1 MGGALSWTA
10 NHKFDDDRWYRR
22 KVEILMDANEI
33 QALDLSKIRW
43 DAQGLIPAIVQ
54 DVETKKVLMLAY
66 MNEESLRR
74 TLLGGKACYYSRSRQ
89 SLWLKGETS
98 GHFQEIVDLK
108 FDCDQ
113 DALLLTVKQVG
124 MACHEN
130 HFSCFHYDLTSGGFE
145 GIGKPEVRPE
155 PTLGRTLELLT
166 DVIHSRNLERP
177 EGAYTTYLFEK
188 GIDKI
193 LKKVGE
199 ESAEVIIAAKN
210 ADLEEIRYEVSDL
223 FYHVL
228 VMLEERGVGIA
239 EVARE
244 LLGRRK

>member
-1 MGGALSWTA
+1 
-10 NHKFDDDRWYRR
+10 
-22 KVEILMDANEI
+22 MDANQIYE
-33 QALDLSKIRW
+33 LDLSRIRW
-43 DAQGLIPAIVQ
+43 DAHGLVPAIVQ
-54 DVETKKVLMLAY
+54 DVETKEVLMLAY

-74 TLLGGKACYYSRSRQ
+74 SLRDRKACYYSRSRQ

-98 GHFQEIVDLK
+98 GHFQEIIDIK

-113 DALLLTVKQVG
+113 DALLLNVEQTG

-130 HFSCFHYDLTSGGFE
+130 HFSCFHYDLSTEGFTTNGE
-145 GIGKPEVRPE
+145 PDVRPE
-155 PTLGRTLELLT
+155 LTLGRTLELLT
-166 DVIHSRNLERP
+166 DVIHSRNLKRP

-210 ADLEEIRYEVSDL
+210 ADPEEIRCEVSDL
-223 FYHVL
+223 IYHVL
-228 VMLEERGVGIA
+228 VMLEERGV
-239 EVARE
+239 EVNEVTKE
-244 LLGRRK
+244 LLKRRK

>member
-1 MGGALSWTA
+1 
-10 NHKFDDDRWYRR
+10 
-22 KVEILMDANEI
+22 MDANEI
-33 QALDLSKIRW
+33 QSLDLSKIRW
-43 DAQGLIPAIVQ
+43 DAHGLVPAIVQ
-54 DVETKKVLMLAY
+54 DVETREVLMLAY
-66 MNEESLRR
+66 MNEESLGR
-74 TLLGGKACYYSRSRQ
+74 TLLEGKACYYSRSRQ

-98 GHFQEIVDLK
+98 GHFQEIVDIK

-113 DALLLTVKQVG
+113 DALLLTVKQIG
-124 MACHEN
+124 MACHEDY
-130 HFSCFHYDLTSGGFE
+130 FSCFHYDLTSEGFK
-145 GIGKPEVRPE
+145 GIGEPEVRPE

-166 DVIHSRNLERP
+166 DVIHSRNQERP

-210 ADLEEIRYEVSDL
+210 ADPEEIRCEVSDL

-228 VMLEERGVGIA
+228 VMLEERGVRVS

-244 LLGRRK
+244 LIERRK

>member
-1 MGGALSWTA
+1 M
-10 NHKFDDDRWYRR
+10 DRN
-22 KVEILMDANEI
+22 II
-33 QALDLSKIRW
+33 QALDLSTIRW
-43 DAQGLIPAIVQ
+43 DAQGLVPAIVQ
-54 DVETKKVLMLAY
+54 DVETKGVLMLAY

-74 TLLGGKACYYSRSRQ
+74 TLLERKACYYSRSRQ

-98 GHFQEIVDLK
+98 GHFQEIVDIK
-108 FDCDQ
+108 FDCDK
-113 DALLLTVKQVG
+113 DTLLLTVKQIG

-130 HFSCFHYDLTSGGFE
+130 YFSCFHYDLTNEGFKE
-145 GIGKPEVRPE
+145 IGEPEVRPE
-155 PTLGRTLELLT
+155 LTLGRTLELLT
-166 DVIHSRNLERP
+166 EVIHSRNLERP

-210 ADLEEIRYEVSDL
+210 SDPDEIRCEVSDL

-228 VMLEERGVGIA
+228 VMLEERGVSVE
-239 EVARE
+239 EVSRE
-244 LLGRRK
+244 LLKRRSKD

>member
-1 MGGALSWTA
+1 
-10 NHKFDDDRWYRR
+10 
-22 KVEILMDANEI
+22 MDANEL

-43 DAQGLIPAIVQ
+43 DTQGLIPAIVQ
-54 DVETKKVLMLAY
+54 DVETKEVLMLAY

-74 TLLGGKACYYSRSRQ
+74 TLLEGKACYFSRSRQ

-98 GHFQEIVDLK
+98 GHFQEMVDIK

-113 DALLLTVKQVG
+113 DALLLTVKQTG

-130 HFSCFHYDLTSGGFE
+130 YFSCFHYDLTSQGFK
-145 GIGKPEVRPE
+145 GIGEANLRPE

-166 DVIHSRNLERP
+166 EVIHSRNLERP

-210 ADLEEIRYEVSDL
+210 ADPEEIRCEVSDL

-228 VMLEERGVGIA
+228 VMLEDRGVGIA
-239 EVARE
+239 EVSRE
-244 LLGRRK
+244 LLKRRR

>member
-1 MGGALSWTA
+1 MET
-10 NHKFDDDRWYRR
+10 NQKM
-22 KVEILMDANEI
+22 I
-33 QALDLSKIRW
+33 DLSGIRW
-43 DAQGLIPAIVQ
+43 DAQGLVPAIVQ
-54 DVETKKVLMLAY
+54 DVETNEVLMLAY

-74 TLLGGKACYYSRSRQ
+74 TLRDRKACYYSRSRQ

-98 GHFQEIVDLK
+98 GHFQEIVDIK

-113 DALLLTVKQVG
+113 DALLLSVKQTG

-130 HFSCFHYDLTSGGFE
+130 FFSCFHYDLTSEGFE
-145 GIGKPEVRPE
+145 AVGEPEVRPL
-155 PTLGRTLELLT
+155 PSLGRTLELLKE
-166 DVIHSRNLERP
+166 VIHSRNLERP

-199 ESAEVIIAAKN
+199 ENAEVIIAAKN
-210 ADLEEIRYEVSDL
+210 ADPEEITYEVSDL

-228 VMLEERGVGIA
+228 VMLEERGVGVE
-239 EVARE
+239 EVAKE
-244 LLGRRK
+244 LLQRRK

>member
-1 MGGALSWTA
+1 
-10 NHKFDDDRWYRR
+10 
-22 KVEILMDANEI
+22 MDVNETDTF
-33 QALDLSKIRW
+33 DLSGIRW
-43 DAQGLIPAIVQ
+43 DSQGLVPAIVQ
-54 DVETKKVLMLAY
+54 DVETKDVLMLAY

-74 TLLGGKACYYSRSRQ
+74 TLRDRKACYYSRSRQ

-98 GHFQEIVDLK
+98 GHFQEIIDIK

-113 DALLLTVKQVG
+113 DALLLTVKQIG

-130 HFSCFHYDLTSGGFE
+130 YFSCFHYDLTSTGFKA
-145 GIGKPEVRPE
+145 IGEPEVRSE

-166 DVIHSRNLERP
+166 EVIHSRNQKRP

-210 ADLEEIRYEVSDL
+210 ADAEEIKCEVADL

-228 VMLEERGVGIA
+228 VMLEERGVGVS
-239 EVARE
+239 EVGKE
-244 LLGRRK
+244 LLARRK

>member
-1 MGGALSWTA
+1 
-10 NHKFDDDRWYRR
+10 
-22 KVEILMDANEI
+22 MDVNE
-33 QALDLSKIRW
+33 LESFDLSGVRW
-43 DAQGLIPAIVQ
+43 DAQGLVLAIVQ
-54 DVETKKVLMLAY
+54 DVESKEVLMLAY

-74 TLLGGKACYYSRSRQ
+74 TLRERRACYYSRSRQ
-89 SLWLKGETS
+89 TLWLKGETS
-98 GHFQEIVDLK
+98 GHFQEIVDIK

-113 DALLLTVKQVG
+113 DALLLTVKQTG

-130 HFSCFHYDLTSGGFE
+130 FFSCFHYDLTDGGFKAVGE
-145 GIGKPEVRPE
+145 PDLRPD

-166 DVIHSRNLERP
+166 EVIHSRNLERP

-210 ADLEEIRYEVSDL
+210 SAPDEIRYEVADL

-228 VMLEERGVGIA
+228 VMLEERGVSVEEIA
-239 EVARE
+239 KE
-244 LLGRRK
+244 LFGRRK